1 MNSDTF
7 NAKFPIYSLAY
18 HQATSSL
25 ILGGGGGPSRSG
37 IPNGLILLKL
47 TSSPKTKS
55 KFSLEEAGELRTG
68 DEAVMSLSIYDDKTD
83 CLVVAGVNDRCW
95 LLEFEATENKSGK
108 SPRVSSMV
116 KALNN
121 GQSISSNNTTNNSLL
136 NLLRTI
142 QSDSSPND
150 DGYLRVTR
158 FTASGRSFLA
168 AGSDGCLREWTAPE
182 MRLLAK
188 VETDSEILD
197 ADGKDENFVIVTSLG
212 QIQLNLTKDED
223 DPITLKPSQ
232 GFAFK
237 FVRFFDKNSL
247 GFLAVENF
255 KVSVSPNSSKSSK
268 KNPKLVFFNGPVAA
282 ALKLKKSYTLP
293 IPKNCTCFIIEESS
307 DHLAFGFADGSLLII
322 SIKNPSAVYLI
333 KKLAHPFPVTGL
345 AIDSKKGILLSS
357 SADGQILI
365 HQIPSKAT
373 IPSPSS
379 LFLLFFII
387 LTIVFLLISIF
398 SRNLMK
404 LTEIEDF
411 DSFYNLFP
419 TEQVEL

>member
-18 HQATSSL
+18 HPPTSSL

-37 IPNGLILLKL
+37 ISNGLIVLKL
-47 TSSPKTKS
+47 TASPKTES
-55 KFSLEEAGELRTG
+55 KFSFLEAGELKTG

-95 LLEFEATENKSGK
+95 LLEFEINENKSG
-108 SPRVSSMV
+108 RVSSIV
-116 KALNN
+116 NALNH
-121 GQSISSNNTTNNSLL
+121 GQAISPKTSGNNSLI

-168 AGSDGCLREWTAPE
+168 AGSDGSVREWTVPE

-197 ADGKDENFVIVTSLG
+197 ADGKNENLVIVTSSG
-212 QIQLNLTKDED
+212 QIQLTVAKN
-223 DPITLKPSQ
+223 DPISLKPSQ
-232 GFAFK
+232 EFAFK
-237 FVRFFDKNSL
+237 FARFFDKNSL
-247 GFLAVENF
+247 LAIENF
-255 KVSVSPNSSKSSK
+255 KSSSTSKISK
-268 KNPKLVFFNGPVAA
+268 KNPKLVFLEASASP
-282 ALKLKKSYTLP
+282 LKPKKSHTLP
-293 IPKNCTCFIIEESS
+293 ISKNCTCFLIEEFS
-307 DHLAFGFADGSLLII
+307 DHLAFGFADGTLLVI
-322 SIKNPSAVYLI
+322 SCKNPSAVYFV

-357 SADGQILI
+357 SADGQVLI
-365 HQIPSKAT
+365 HKIPSKAT
-373 IPSPSS
+373 ISTSS
-379 LFLLFFII
+379 AFFILFFIV
-387 LTIVFLLISIF
+387 LSVVVLLIAIF
-398 SRNLMK
+398 SQNLIK
-404 LTEIEDF
+404 LSEIEDF

-419 TEQVEL
+419 TEQAEL

>member
-7 NAKFPIYSLAY
+7 NAKFPIYSLTY
-18 HQATSSL
+18 HPSSSSL

-37 IPNGLILLKL
+37 VPNGFIVLKL
-47 TSSPKTKS
+47 IASPKTKT
-55 KFSLEEAGELRTG
+55 KFALEEADELRTG

-95 LLEFEATENKSGK
+95 LLEFETADNKNG
-108 SPRVSSMV
+108 RVSSII
-116 KALNN
+116 KALNS
-121 GQSISSNNTTNNSLL
+121 GQSPKITSTNNNSSSL

-158 FTASGRSFLA
+158 FTSSGRSFLA
-168 AGSDGCLREWTAPE
+168 AGSDGSVREWSVPE
-182 MRLLAK
+182 MRLSSK

-197 ADGKDENFVIVTSLG
+197 ADAKNENLAIVTSSG
-212 QIQLNLTKDED
+212 QIQFNVAKN
-223 DPITLKPSQ
+223 DPIYLKPTQ

-247 GFLAVENF
+247 FAVENF
-255 KVSVSPNSSKSSK
+255 KAVSSKSGAK
-268 KNPKLVFFNGPVAA
+268 KNPKLIIVLEASASLKPKKTLSLPV
-282 ALKLKKSYTLP
+282 S
-293 IPKNCTCFIIEESS
+293 KNCTCFLVEESS
-307 DHLAFGFADGSLLII
+307 DHLAFGFADGSLLVV
-322 SIKNPSAVYLI
+322 SVKNSSAVYLL

-373 IPSPSS
+373 IPTSPA
-379 LFLLFFII
+379 FFILFFII
-387 LTIVFLLISIF
+387 LAIVVLIFAVF
-398 SRNLMK
+398 SQNLMK
-404 LTEIEDF
+404 STESQDF

-419 TEQVEL
+419 TDL

>member
-18 HQATSSL
+18 HQETSSL

-37 IPNGLILLKL
+37 IPNGLIVLKL

-55 KFSLEEAGELRTG
+55 KFSFEEAGELRTG
-68 DEAVMSLSIYDDKTD
+68 EEAVMSLSIYDDKTD

-95 LLEFEATENKSGK
+95 LLEFETTETKSGK
-108 SPRVSSMV
+108 SPPVSSIV

-121 GQSISSNNTTNNSLL
+121 GQSFSPNTANYRLL

-168 AGSDGCLREWTAPE
+168 AGSDGSVREWTAPE

-188 VETDSEILD
+188 VETESEILD
-197 ADGKDENFVIVTSLG
+197 ADGKDENLVIVTSSG
-212 QIQLNLTKDED
+212 QIQLNLTKN

-232 GFAFK
+232 GFTFK
-237 FVRFFDKNSL
+237 FVRFFDKNPL
-247 GFLAVENF
+247 LLAVENF
-255 KVSVSPNSSKSSK
+255 KVSPMTSSKSSK
-268 KNPKLVFFNGPVAA
+268 RNPKLVFFNESIT
-282 ALKLKKSYTLP
+282 ALKPKKSHTLP
-293 IPKNCTCFIIEESS
+293 ISKNCTCFIIEESS

-365 HQIPSKAT
+365 HQIPLKAT
-373 IPSPSS
+373 IPLSS
-379 LFLLFFII
+379 AFFLLFFVFLAMI
-387 LTIVFLLISIF
+387 FLLIAIF
-398 SRNLMK
+398 SQNLMK

-419 TEQVEL
+419 AEQVEL